1 MFIVMK
7 SVEEEIKKKVRF
19 LELAKELGNVTQAA
33 KLIGYS
39 RVTYY
44 FLKKI
49 YDLQGE
55 EGLRQHL
62 CGRER
67 LIENIE
73 EIVLKFS
80 SDNPK
85 YGNSRISKELKAS
98 GIKVSTGSVH
108 TILKKYNLNTSK
120 QRLEK
125 LKNDIKIEI

>member
-1 MFIVMK
+1 MK
-7 SVEEEIKKKVRF
+7 SVEEEIKKKIRF
-19 LELAKELGNVTQAA
+19 LELAKEIGNITEAA
-33 KLIGYS
+33 RITGYS

-67 LIENIE
+67 LIEGIE
-73 EIVLKFS
+73 NKVLEIVKLFPKLS
-80 SDNPK
+80 SI
-85 YGNSRISKELKAS
+85 GISNELKIRN
-98 GIKVSTGSVH
+98 IKISNGSVH

-125 LKNDIKIEI
+125 LKNDSKIEI

>member
-1 MFIVMK
+1 MK

-73 EIVLKFS
+73 EEVLNIS
-80 SDNPK
+80 NLNPK
-85 YGNSRISKELKAS
+85 YGTLRISNELKAS
-98 GIKVSTGSVH
+98 GIKVSKRSVYL
-108 TILKKYNLNTSK
+108 ILKKNNLNTPK